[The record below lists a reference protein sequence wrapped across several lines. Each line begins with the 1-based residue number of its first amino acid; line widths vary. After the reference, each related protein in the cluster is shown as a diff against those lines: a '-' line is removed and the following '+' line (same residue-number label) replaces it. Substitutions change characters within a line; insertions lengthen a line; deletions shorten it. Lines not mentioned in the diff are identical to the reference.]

1 MTWELQMHVK
11 IIFPH
16 FLFLKCQ
23 NQKYL
28 IYKHILRLALI
39 KNNVKH
45 NEPSLQGSQ
54 VLALR
59 FLSPLTPM
67 FRSFRVNPCRT

>member
-16 FLFLKCQ
+16 FLFLKSQ

-28 IYKHILRLALI
+28 IYKLILRLSLI

-45 NEPSLQGSQ
+45 NEPSL
-54 VLALR
+54 
-59 FLSPLTPM
+59 
-67 FRSFRVNPCRT
+67 

>member
-11 IIFPH
+11 IISPH
-16 FLFLKCQ
+16 FLFLKSQ
-23 NQKYL
+23 NQNYL

-45 NEPSLQGSQ
+45 SEPSL
-54 VLALR
+54 
-59 FLSPLTPM
+59 
-67 FRSFRVNPCRT
+67 